1 MVHKFAVNALRPTP
15 DKTHYLFNLRDFSRV
30 ILGVLLSTPE
40 SMEDLRAMKRLW
52 VHEAMRTYYD
62 RLVDNEDKSSLY
74 TKIQDVTKECM
85 KEDFSSLFA
94 KLKDNGSVTE
104 DKIRALHFCD
114 FLDPNE
120 DEKFYRENTNMDL
133 LRESATSYLDE
144 YNKTSRKPMDLVL
157 FHFALEHL
165 CKISR
170 VLKQPQSNAVL
181 IGVGGSG
188 RQSLTRLAAHI
199 SNHSFQMF
207 EMTYTYSFKEWRVDI
222 KNVLR
227 KFSLEL
233 SHCVLFLY
241 GSQLKDPSCY
251 EDINN
256 ILNLG
261 EVPCI
266 FNFEEKNEI
275 IENMKAL
282 EPQLDKSLHTEGGA
296 QELFNLFIR

>member
-1 MVHKFAVNALRPTP
+1 MKSLENP
-15 DKTHYLFNLRDFSRV
+15 DARVTIVKDFVRTQFPKCPLFD
-30 ILGVLLSTPE
+30 
-40 SMEDLRAMKRLW
+40 
-52 VHEAMRTYYD
+52 
-62 RLVDNEDKSSLY
+62 
-74 TKIQDVTKECM
+74 
-85 KEDFSSLFA
+85 
-94 KLKDNGSVTE
+94 
-104 DKIRALHFCD
+104 
-114 FLDPNE
+114 
-120 DEKFYRENTNMDL
+120 
-133 LRESATSYLDE
+133 
-144 YNKTSRKPMDLVL
+144 
-157 FHFALEHL
+157 FALEHL
-165 CKISR
+165 CKINR

-199 SNHSFQMF
+199 SSHSFHMI
-207 EMTYTYSFKEWRVDI
+207 EMTNTYSFKEWRVDI
-222 KNVLR
+222 KNVLK

-233 SHCVLFLY
+233 SHGVLFLY
-241 GSQLKDPSCY
+241 GSQLKDPRCY